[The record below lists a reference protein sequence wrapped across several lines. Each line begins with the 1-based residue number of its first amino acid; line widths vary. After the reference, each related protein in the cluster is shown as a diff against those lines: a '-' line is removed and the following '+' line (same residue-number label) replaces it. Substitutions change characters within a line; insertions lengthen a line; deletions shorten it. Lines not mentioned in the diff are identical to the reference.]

1 MVRPG
6 RAGAPFYA
14 LDREAA
20 EIRLRVP
27 WQTLIRLPMTT
38 TVYKILTADEWQ
50 AAERAGSYAG
60 SADDARDGFIHLST
74 AEQLAGTAGKHFRG
88 KPDLVLVAF
97 DAASLGPGL
106 KWEPSRGG
114 ALFPHLYAALPTA
127 PALRVEPL
135 PLGPDGVPILPQDLR
150 P

>member
-1 MVRPG
+1 MST
-6 RAGAPFYA
+6 
-14 LDREAA
+14 
-20 EIRLRVP
+20 I
-27 WQTLIRLPMTT
+27 
-38 TVYKILTADEWQ
+38 VYKILAADEWQ
-50 AAERAGSYAG
+50 AAKRAGSYAG

-74 AEQLAGTAGKHFRG
+74 ADQLAGTAARHFRG
-88 KPDLVLVAF
+88 KPGLVLVAF

-114 ALFPHLYAALPTA
+114 ALFPHLYAVLPTA

-135 PLGPDGVPILPQDLR
+135 PLDPDGVPVLPQDLG